1 MLSFT
6 YPDPNNKEHTI
17 GRSELERRQPYMT
30 ILETQVAQSHPVLL
44 ELVRQCLHNAPER
57 RPSGVDILKRLK
69 QVKVQVEGEYGD
81 ITKQFD
87 IGKIIV
93 LKKLK
98 MKESMIEEMQVN
110 ITLIF
115 SCLSRLLSR
124 IK

>member
-1 MLSFT
+1 
-6 YPDPNNKEHTI
+6 
-17 GRSELERRQPYMT
+17 MT

-57 RPSGVDILKRLK
+57 RPSSVDILKRLK
-69 QVKVQVEGEYGD
+69 QVKVQMEGEYGD
-81 ITKQFD
+81 ITKQLD
-87 IGKIIV
+87 IGKIII

-115 SCLSRLLSR
+115 SCLSRLFSR
-124 IK
+124 IKVDAKFYQVRQESMC

>member
-1 MLSFT
+1 
-6 YPDPNNKEHTI
+6 
-17 GRSELERRQPYMT
+17 MT
-30 ILETQVAQSHPVLL
+30 ILETQVTQSHPVLL

-81 ITKQFD
+81 ITKQLD
-87 IGKIIV
+87 IGKIII

-115 SCLSRLLSR
+115 SCLSRLFSR
-124 IK
+124 IKYMQNSIKLVKKVCVSVLKIL

>member
-1 MLSFT
+1 
-6 YPDPNNKEHTI
+6 
-17 GRSELERRQPYMT
+17 MT

-57 RPSGVDILKRLK
+57 RPSGVDILNRLK